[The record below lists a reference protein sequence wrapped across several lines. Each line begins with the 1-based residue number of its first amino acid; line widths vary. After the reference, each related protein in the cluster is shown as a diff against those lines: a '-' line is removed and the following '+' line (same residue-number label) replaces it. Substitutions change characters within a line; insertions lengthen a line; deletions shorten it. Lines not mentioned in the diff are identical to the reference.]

1 MSFIVKARSQSNRA
15 KKYIVEDGFD
25 MHVRSLSMKRF
36 QELRELFKESAP
48 EEATTK
54 EEGMSDTQLK
64 FISALLK
71 ESVCEEDGT
80 TSAFTTMEEAKAFIQ
95 EMSLP
100 LLNALI
106 KTVMKANGGDVP
118 ADESFRG

>member
-1 MSFIVKARSQSNRA
+1 MSFITKARSQSSRA
-15 KKYIVEDGFD
+15 KKYPVEEGFD

-36 QELRELFKESAP
+36 QELREQYK
-48 EEATTK
+48 EATPEDATSK
-54 EEGMSDTQLK
+54 EGMSDTQLN

-71 ESVCEEDGT
+71 ESVCEEDGVT
-80 TSAFTTMEEAKAFIQ
+80 DAFASLDAAKNFIQ
-95 EMSLP
+95 ELSLP

>member
-1 MSFIVKARSQSNRA
+1 MSFIVKARSQSKRA

-25 MHVRSLSMKRF
+25 MYVRSLSMSRF
-36 QELRELFKESAP
+36 QELREQFKEAAP
-48 EEATTK
+48 EDMPSK
-54 EEGMSDTQLK
+54 EDGMSDTQLN

-80 TSAFTTMEEAKAFIQ
+80 TSAFTTVDEAKTFIQ

-106 KTVMKANGGDVP
+106 KTVMKANGGEVP